1 MSLWK
6 RLQRVGKR
14 AAKFQ
19 FTASFQHLI
28 VECTKKWQPNKL
40 RIVWTRRGRRKA
52 TETHSWVPG
61 IQDPYRGSVLWTVPE
76 NVEVN
81 VTLFKENRPEA
92 EYEDKEWT
100 FVIEDVAKNGKKKKI
115 AEYNINM
122 KQHASVM
129 PSQSNIKISFKP
141 LTKKCVAAALSV
153 TISCVLLREGFA
165 TDDDMQSL
173 ASIMSFQHDVGNM
186 DDFEDDE
193 EEEEDFDRLG
203 TSAKISELA
212 NQYNLLGKDYD
223 EDPKENNTEQLF
235 KKCTPG
241 KLNKKAEEKRDTPA
255 PRLKPKRLNPFNE
268 PSSQVQTVSSN
279 KAVEESEST
288 NPFDESASTNPFDES
303 GPTNPFDE
311 EAVSTNPFEEEES
324 TNPFD
329 EDERAGGEGSAGVH
343 SKNPFDVE
351 DDDELL
357 EDNNPFFEA
366 KSEAKKKKRKAPL
379 APDVQRPNHNV
390 PSPQTVN
397 HRLQARSHEG
407 QKSTPTTSSRI
418 STSKAKSTAAASTTT
433 SGTSTTTTSAAT
445 TTSATASAA
454 ATPPPP
460 KPPRVR
466 QTPESSKSAS
476 SNNVAAS
483 PTTIATSTSSASTTI
498 TTNASSESKV
508 KTSPLPSP
516 TFEPSPELS
525 PVPSPK
531 HDPKVV
537 KKSTPAG
544 ELLDWCKA
552 VTKGSKGVK
561 VTNLTTSWRNGM
573 AFCAIVHH
581 FQPDLVDFAALS
593 PHDIKGNNKKA
604 FDAAAKV
611 GIPKLIDPSDMVLLN
626 VPDKLAV
633 MTYLY
638 QLRTYFTGQAMEVG
652 TIGDPQRKSTYV
664 VGNFK
669 SDTSSK
675 ISEDKF
681 GAEAKLAKTKD
692 LSPTSP
698 VGKLP
703 DVSAGEAGPDRKPGN
718 TDIPSAASEKDKVA
732 NGLPVAQNAKNAS
745 NTDKD
750 RQSNRDEREETRR
763 TPHKNGANSEHS
775 NKFQNNSAPSAGDLS
790 KAEQK
795 LETPHSTAKVPVSN
809 VVSPVNRPTRPAETV
824 QQSTSNNSTVRS
836 PSFMETPSPDRTK
849 KPLSREDEVKLRARR
864 LLEQARRDASTKSAA
879 KKNTSQSVKKEN
891 MTTEE
896 EEERQKELRGRAR
909 LLIEKAR
916 QGLNKP
922 PPKDLDAILSTNY
935 QIARS
940 PSHEGSKATTP
951 TSPGAKEV
959 KLTTVQ
965 LTKPLPASGPSS
977 PASPLSSPIS
987 PNANTGKTPSFMK
1000 KTQLVSFADFVPQTT
1015 LKKNDK
1021 SSAGKDGSTGNKQEK
1036 REESDKDMGT
1046 SEISDND
1053 SNRDEEEDLM
1063 DASEYV
1069 LGELAALEREQKE
1082 IDRRA
1087 AQVEVALRKCMN
1099 EGKREDADLMQEWFT
1114 LVNKKNALIRRQ
1126 EQLNI
1131 LEQEQDLE
1139 LRFDLLNRELRKIM
1153 SIEDWQKTDAERKRE
1168 QLLLEELVILVNK
1181 RDELVQT
1188 LDEQEKAAVE
1198 EYEHLESAVSRGV
1211 RHKQEKCVVQ

>member
-418 STSKAKSTAAASTTT
+418 STSKAK
-433 SGTSTTTTSAAT
+433 
-445 TTSATASAA
+445 
-454 ATPPPP
+454 
-460 KPPRVR
+460 
-466 QTPESSKSAS
+466 
-476 SNNVAAS
+476 
-483 PTTIATSTSSASTTI
+483 
-498 TTNASSESKV
+498 
-508 KTSPLPSP
+508 
-516 TFEPSPELS
+516 
-525 PVPSPK
+525 PSPK

>member
-418 STSKAKSTAAASTTT
+418 STSKAK
-433 SGTSTTTTSAAT
+433 
-445 TTSATASAA
+445 
-454 ATPPPP
+454 
-460 KPPRVR
+460 
-466 QTPESSKSAS
+466 
-476 SNNVAAS
+476 
-483 PTTIATSTSSASTTI
+483 
-498 TTNASSESKV
+498 
-508 KTSPLPSP
+508 
-516 TFEPSPELS
+516 
-525 PVPSPK
+525 PSPK

-940 PSHEGSKATTP
+940 PSHEGVGFQFYQFGSKATTP